1 MPKYSSKT
9 TTSDTSERLTID
21 MVPEASEKGVPAL
34 VQGTPLGPALII
46 VPERSDDAE
55 ANCEAVQHLIRH
67 GVPDHQALE
76 AMQVFAGEFYWWQAD
91 ALRGQVADLEKT
103 LRQYR
108 RRAAADSREIARLNE
123 QLTNIKAPK
132 NGELSQ

>member
-1 MPKYSSKT
+1 MKKSPSEPST
-9 TTSDTSERLTID
+9 NDVSERPPNDLE
-21 MVPEASEKGVPAL
+21 PETSEKGVPAFI
-34 VQGTPLGPALII
+34 QGTPLGAALIS

-67 GVPDHQALE
+67 AVPDHQALE
-76 AMQVFAGEFYWWQAD
+76 AMQVPAGEFYWWQAD

-123 QLTNIKAPK
+123 QLTNIKALK
-132 NGELSQ
+132 NGEPDQ